1 MFIFACIFRA
11 FKYKPMKHLLTLTL
25 ICFGLMAQAQIP
37 SYVPSNGLVGWWP
50 FNGNA
55 NDESGNGNHGTVNG
69 ATLAADRF
77 GNAGKAYS
85 FDGSGKNIA
94 ASCNGFSTG
103 ERTISLWFYGNDI
116 GQGSSGRGLIGYGGN
131 GNCGTSCL
139 IVIDNAAQGGN
150 NYEISG
156 HCNNQA
162 VLFNYGQIHPNN
174 LWKNWIITV
183 SNSGTSFYL
192 DGQLVKSDPTF
203 INQTYTNGKSLFFGT
218 GVFFDGVNVFWD
230 SNVMPF
236 NGLLD
241 DIAIYNRALS
251 ASEVQQLY
259 LGACAKPTFAAQPQN
274 KSVAQGQT
282 TTFAVQ
288 VDSASRYQWQMNL
301 GLGAGWI
308 NIPVSALFSGDT
320 TATLSVQGRSTID
333 GAQFR
338 CIATSC
344 KADTSNA
351 ARLTVTSSSATA
363 AGTVAGVP
371 GLINYQGSALDSL
384 GKPMKNQTISLKLSV
399 LDSSSTGAAVYVE
412 SHSASTNGSGHFA
425 IQIGGGTAILGTF
438 DSVGWAN
445 GRNKYLKTELSQNGT
460 WVNLGTSQ
468 LVSVPYALHA
478 GSAEIS
484 KRSLEFLDSSGNAYQ
499 IKTVNGQP
507 TLVAAPGSGNASNP
521 GSFACGQS
529 VNYAGENY
537 PTVQIGTQCWF
548 QKNLNV
554 GTMIQG
560 ANDQTNNSILEKY
573 CYNNDSA
580 NCAIYGGLYQWAEAV
595 QYQNGASNTASPSPA
610 FSGNVKGM
618 CPTGWHVPSD
628 GEWCTLTTFLD
639 STVDCTTYGWSG
651 IDVGGK
657 MKSTNS
663 LWNSPITG
671 ATNSSGF
678 SSIPSGYLSPTTPST
693 FIGKGDT
700 SPIWSCNQSSNIN
713 AITRELLNYN
723 LKVFRNNQVYKSH
736 GFSVRCLKD

>member
-1 MFIFACIFRA
+1 
-11 FKYKPMKHLLTLTL
+11 MKHLLTLTL
-25 ICFGLMAQAQIP
+25 LCFGLMAQAQIP
-37 SYVPSNGLVGWWP
+37 SYVPTNGLVGWWP

-85 FDGSGKNIA
+85 FDGVNDYIVTSRTGPTG
-94 ASCNGFSTG
+94 SGFSTSFYVKDITENDAMVIG
-103 ERTISLWFYGNDI
+103 WGGNYWGGYFEIRLNHYASGTPRCYGAAASAGGTLASKGSRISDFKNIWHHITVILPVGAQTIADIQVFQDGILQNSTCSYANYGAGAPNIGSAQPIYFGYPSL
-116 GQGSSGRGLIGYGGN
+116 QGS
-131 GNCGTSCL
+131 
-139 IVIDNAAQGGN
+139 
-150 NYEISG
+150 
-156 HCNNQA
+156 
-162 VLFNYGQIHPNN
+162 
-174 LWKNWIITV
+174 
-183 SNSGTSFYL
+183 
-192 DGQLVKSDPTF
+192 PT
-203 INQTYTNGKSLFFGT
+203 Y
-218 GVFFDGVNVFWD
+218 
-230 SNVMPF
+230 F

-251 ASEVQQLY
+251 AAEVQQLY
-259 LGACAKPTFAAQPQN
+259 LGCQTQPSFTSQPQN
-274 KSVAQGQT
+274 KFVAQGQT

-301 GLGAGWI
+301 GLGAGWT
-308 NIPVSALFSGDT
+308 NIPASALFSGDT

-344 KADTSNA
+344 NSDTSNA
-351 ARLTVTSSSATA
+351 ATLTVTSSANSAA

-371 GLINYQGSALDSL
+371 GFINYQGSALDSA

-399 LDSSSTGAAVYVE
+399 LDSSFSGAAVYVE
-412 SHSASTNGSGHFA
+412 SHTAATNSNGHFA
-425 IQIGGGTAILGTF
+425 IQIGGGTATLGSF

-468 LVSVPYALHA
+468 LVSVPYALVS
-478 GSAEIS
+478 GFS
-484 KRSLEFLDSSGNAYQ
+484 KRADEANSLRDSSGNAYQ

-507 TLVAAPGSGNASNP
+507 TLVAAPGSGSASNP

-529 VNYAGENY
+529 VNYAGESY

-554 GTMIQG
+554 GTMILG

-573 CYNNDSA
+573 CYNNDTA

-595 QYQNGASNTASPSPA
+595 QYQNGASNTTSPNPA

-639 STVDCTTYGWSG
+639 STVDCSTFAWNGV
-651 IDVGGK
+651 DVGGK
-657 MKSTNS
+657 MKSTS
-663 LWNSPITG
+663 GLWLSPNTG

-678 SSIPSGYLSPTTPST
+678 SALPGGYRDNGLTFPAFFGPVNFSNGIYIWSISEYSISLSIPWLLGN
-693 FIGKGDT
+693 DR
-700 SPIWSCNQSSNIN
+700 SSIN
-713 AITRELLNYN
+713 RSDQPKNC
-723 LKVFRNNQVYKSH
+723 

>member
-1 MFIFACIFRA
+1 MHFCAS
-11 FKYKPMKHLLTLTL
+11 KYKPMKHLLTLTL
-25 ICFGLMAQAQIP
+25 LCFGLMAQAQIP
-37 SYVPSNGLVGWWP
+37 SYVPTNGLVGWWP

-85 FDGSGKNIA
+85 FDGVNDWISVKDTLDYYDLTSNFTLSSWFNLVSMPVNSFG
-94 ASCNGFSTG
+94 GP
-103 ERTISLWFYGNDI
+103 ISLLICKRGPVYSDIIGALGGYGIWEDGNNNVI
-116 GQGSSGRGLIGYGGN
+116 SCQASPNAGRQNYPGSSGN
-131 GNCGTSCL
+131 
-139 IVIDNAAQGGN
+139 
-150 NYEISG
+150 
-156 HCNNQA
+156 
-162 VLFNYGQIHPNN
+162 VLFSTWYNFTSTYDKSTNELSYYLNGQKVFNSTLAFN
-174 LWKNWIITV
+174 ITNTPYELTIGAAGNIP
-183 SNSGTSFYL
+183 SYF
-192 DGQLVKSDPTF
+192 
-203 INQTYTNGKSLFFGT
+203 
-218 GVFFDGVNVFWD
+218 
-230 SNVMPF
+230 F
-236 NGLLD
+236 NGRLD

-251 ASEVQQLY
+251 AAEVQQLV

-301 GLGAGWI
+301 GLGAGWS
-308 NIPVSALFSGDT
+308 NIPASALFSGDT
-320 TATLSVQGRSTID
+320 TATLMVQGRSTID

-344 KADTSNA
+344 NSDTSNA
-351 ARLTVTSSSATA
+351 ATLTVTSSASSAA

-371 GLINYQGSALDSL
+371 GLINYQGSALDSA

-399 LDSSSTGAAVYVE
+399 LDSSSTGAAVFVE
-412 SHSASTNGSGHFA
+412 THTAATNGSGHFA

-507 TLVAAPGSGNASNP
+507 TLVAAPGSGNAYNP
-521 GSFACGQS
+521 GSFACGQA
-529 VNYAGENY
+529 VNYAGESY

-560 ANDQTNNSILEKY
+560 ANDQTNNSTLEKY
-573 CYNNDSA
+573 CINNDTA
-580 NCAIYGGLYQWAEAV
+580 NCSIYGGLYQWAEAV
-595 QYQNGASNTASPSPA
+595 QYQNGASNTTNPSPA
-610 FSGNVKGM
+610 FSGNVKGL
-618 CPTGWHVPSD
+618 CPTGWHLPSD
-628 GEWCTLTTFLD
+628 AEYCTLTMFLD
-639 STVDCTTYGWSG
+639 ATVNCGTFGWSG
-651 IDVGGK
+651 TDVGGK
-657 MKSTNS
+657 MKSTS
-663 LWNSPITG
+663 GLWNFPNIG

-678 SSIPSGYLSPTTPST
+678 SALPGGWRDTDGVVYSIGTYPFFWSSSESSST
-693 FIGKGDT
+693 NAVRRGLDFDG
-700 SPIWSCNQSSNIN
+700 SNIYRGDRN
-713 AITRELLNYN
+713 KN
-723 LKVFRNNQVYKSH
+723 LGY
-736 GFSVRCLKD
+736 SVRCLKD